1 MQEEKTPDLSN
12 GLNDLKEFKNIVN
25 EILSPVESL
34 AISLD
39 KMVGSANLLN
49 KNFGLGRSRIL
60 EMQRAFADSSV
71 GIAKLGGSLD
81 DVNTTISQI
90 AKASNRNVI
99 ENEDVVSKLFAASQV
114 LGISAQD
121 LTENFKN
128 VGYETSQIGVN
139 LENSIQ
145 YIQSVGLNAET
156 VMKNVSNNM
165 DKMNRYQFVGG
176 VQGLAKMAAQASML
190 RIDMSETFR
199 FTDDM
204 LNPEKAINV
213 AAAFQRLGVVAG
225 DLVDPFAL
233 FNKSLTDPTGLQNS
247 LARVGQKFI
256 SFSKETNSFKI
267 NTQGVLI
274 LREMEEAAGLTS
286 GTLSKSALA
295 AADLDKRLSQVSFA
309 GLKFKNEEDK
319 QYLANI
325 AKMGEGGK
333 YEVEFN
339 DGTKKDLQNLNQ
351 DEFDELIK
359 QQKDAPKTVEDIQ
372 RSQLGF
378 LKSIA
383 SDMRAILN
391 AGKFGAVSSQ
401 PLISNLEGVTNIV
414 KTFSDIGQK
423 KMPKTGEI
431 RKDVTGAIDKMKNL
445 FQDINSNKIDI
456 KDFGSNFDKIKEKFV
471 GGASNL
477 AEESKKIIKE
487 ILDETAKSIKGSSD
501 VEKFFRKEITGEEL
515 YKKTA
520 NLPKIVG
527 QESISRSSIMG
538 TTIGKNTYN
547 KNINQNESVDVNF
560 NFDQKL
566 DRKKIPQTVSKEEIM
581 QILKQYFE
589 SDTFKRM
596 IYEYII
602 QKEKELELRP

>member
-1 MQEEKTPDLSN
+1 
-12 GLNDLKEFKNIVN
+12 
-25 EILSPVESL
+25 
-34 AISLD
+34 
-39 KMVGSANLLN
+39 MVGSANLLN

-71 GIAKLGGSLD
+71 GIAKLGGSFD

-128 VGYETSQIGVN
+128 AGYETSQIGVN

-145 YIQSVGLNAET
+145 YIQSVGVNAVT
-156 VMKNVSNNM
+156 VMKNVSDNM

-247 LARVGQKFI
+247 LARVGQKFV

-286 GTLSKSALA
+286 GSLSKSALA

-333 YEVEFN
+333 YEVELN

-383 SDMRAILN
+383 SDMNAILN

-520 NLPKIVG
+520 NLPKVVG
-527 QESISRSSIMG
+527 QESISKTSIFGTRS
-538 TTIGKNTYN
+538 
-547 KNINQNESVDVNF
+547 F
-560 NFDQKL
+560 NSPSEKTSGV
-566 DRKKIPQTVSKEEIM
+566 QTVNSKVDLGGVITIKVDAPPGVS
-581 QILKQYFE
+581 QQQLTTYFE
-589 SDTFKRM
+589 SPSFKRM
-596 IYEYII
+596 IYEYWSS
-602 QKEKELELRP
+602 KSKELEKTK

>member
-71 GIAKLGGSLD
+71 GIAKLGGSFD

-99 ENEDVVSKLFAASQV
+99 ENEDVVSKLFAASKV
-114 LGISAQD
+114 LDISAQE

-145 YIQSVGLNAET
+145 YIQSVGLNAVT
-156 VMKNVSNNM
+156 VMKNVSDNM

-247 LARVGQKFI
+247 LARVGQKFV

-274 LREMEEAAGLTS
+274 LREMEEAAGLAS

-351 DEFDELIK
+351 EEFDKLIQ

-527 QESISRSSIMG
+527 QEPISKTSIFGTRS
-538 TTIGKNTYN
+538 
-547 KNINQNESVDVNF
+547 
-560 NFDQKL
+560 FDSPSEKTSGV
-566 DRKKIPQTVSKEEIM
+566 QTVNSKVDLGGVITIKVDAPPGVS
-581 QILKQYFE
+581 QQQLTTYFE
-589 SDTFKRM
+589 SPSFKRM
-596 IYEYII
+596 IYEYWSS
-602 QKEKELELRP
+602 KSKELERRP

>member
-1 MQEEKTPDLSN
+1 MQEEKTPDLGN

-71 GIAKLGGSLD
+71 GIAKLGGSFD

-128 VGYETSQIGVN
+128 AGYETSQIGVN

-145 YIQSVGLNAET
+145 YIQSVGVNAVT
-156 VMKNVSNNM
+156 VMKNVSDNM

-247 LARVGQKFI
+247 LARVGQKFV

-286 GTLSKSALA
+286 GSLSKSALA

-383 SDMRAILN
+383 SDMNAILN

-520 NLPKIVG
+520 NLPKVVG
-527 QESISRSSIMG
+527 QESISKTSIFGTRS
-538 TTIGKNTYN
+538 
-547 KNINQNESVDVNF
+547 F
-560 NFDQKL
+560 NSPSEKTSGV
-566 DRKKIPQTVSKEEIM
+566 QTVNSKVDLGGVITIKVDAPPGVS
-581 QILKQYFE
+581 QQQLTTYFE
-589 SDTFKRM
+589 SPSFKRM
-596 IYEYII
+596 IY
-602 QKEKELELRP
+602 

>member
-71 GIAKLGGSLD
+71 GIAKLGGSFD

-114 LGISAQD
+114 LGISAED
-121 LTENFKN
+121 LTKNFKN
-128 VGYETSQIGVN
+128 AGYETSQIGVN

-145 YIQSVGLNAET
+145 YIQSVGVNAVT
-156 VMKNVSNNM
+156 VMKNVSDNM

-247 LARVGQKFI
+247 LARVGQKFV

-286 GTLSKSALA
+286 GSLSKSALA

-383 SDMRAILN
+383 SDMNAILN

-520 NLPKIVG
+520 NLPKVVG
-527 QESISRSSIMG
+527 QESISKTSIFGTRS
-538 TTIGKNTYN
+538 
-547 KNINQNESVDVNF
+547 
-560 NFDQKL
+560 FDSPS
-566 DRKKIPQTVSKEEIM
+566 KKTSGVQTVNSKVDLGGVITIKVDAPPGVSQE
-581 QILKQYFE
+581 QLTTYFE
-589 SDTFKRM
+589 SPSFKRM
-596 IYEYII
+596 IYEYWSS
-602 QKEKELELRP
+602 KSKELEKTK

>member
-1 MQEEKTPDLSN
+1 
-12 GLNDLKEFKNIVN
+12 
-25 EILSPVESL
+25 
-34 AISLD
+34 
-39 KMVGSANLLN
+39 
-49 KNFGLGRSRIL
+49 
-60 EMQRAFADSSV
+60 
-71 GIAKLGGSLD
+71 
-81 DVNTTISQI
+81 
-90 AKASNRNVI
+90 
-99 ENEDVVSKLFAASQV
+99 
-114 LGISAQD
+114 
-121 LTENFKN
+121 
-128 VGYETSQIGVN
+128 
-139 LENSIQ
+139 
-145 YIQSVGLNAET
+145 
-156 VMKNVSNNM
+156 
-165 DKMNRYQFVGG
+165 
-176 VQGLAKMAAQASML
+176 
-190 RIDMSETFR
+190 
-199 FTDDM
+199 M

-247 LARVGQKFI
+247 LARVGQKFV

-286 GTLSKSALA
+286 GSLSKSALA

-333 YEVEFN
+333 YEVELN

-383 SDMRAILN
+383 SDMNAILN

-520 NLPKIVG
+520 NLPKVVG
-527 QESISRSSIMG
+527 QESISKTSIFGTRS
-538 TTIGKNTYN
+538 
-547 KNINQNESVDVNF
+547 F
-560 NFDQKL
+560 NSPSEKTSGV
-566 DRKKIPQTVSKEEIM
+566 QTVNSKVDLGGVITIKVDAPPGVS
-581 QILKQYFE
+581 QQQLTTYFE
-589 SDTFKRM
+589 SPSFKRM
-596 IYEYII
+596 IYEYWSS
-602 QKEKELELRP
+602 KSKELEKTK

>member
-1 MQEEKTPDLSN
+1 MQEEKTPDLGN

-71 GIAKLGGSLD
+71 GIAKLGGSFD

-145 YIQSVGLNAET
+145 YIQSVGVNAVT
-156 VMKNVSNNM
+156 VMKNVSDNM

-247 LARVGQKFI
+247 LARVGQKFV

-286 GTLSKSALA
+286 GSLSKSALA

-333 YEVEFN
+333 YEVELN

-383 SDMRAILN
+383 SDMNAILN

-520 NLPKIVG
+520 NLPKVVG
-527 QESISRSSIMG
+527 QESISKTSIFGTRS
-538 TTIGKNTYN
+538 
-547 KNINQNESVDVNF
+547 F
-560 NFDQKL
+560 NSPSEKTSGV
-566 DRKKIPQTVSKEEIM
+566 QTVNSKVDLGGVITIKVDAPPGVS
-581 QILKQYFE
+581 QQQLTTYFE
-589 SDTFKRM
+589 SPSFKRM
-596 IYEYII
+596 IYEYWSS
-602 QKEKELELRP
+602 KSKELEKTK

>member
-1 MQEEKTPDLSN
+1 MQEEKTPDLGN

-71 GIAKLGGSLD
+71 GIAKLGGSFD

-128 VGYETSQIGVN
+128 AGYETSQIGVN

-145 YIQSVGLNAET
+145 YIQSVGVNAVT
-156 VMKNVSNNM
+156 VMKNVSDNM

-247 LARVGQKFI
+247 LARVGQKFV

-286 GTLSKSALA
+286 GSLSKSALA

-333 YEVEFN
+333 YEVELN

-383 SDMRAILN
+383 SDMNAILN

-520 NLPKIVG
+520 NLPKVVG
-527 QESISRSSIMG
+527 QESISKTSIFGTRS
-538 TTIGKNTYN
+538 
-547 KNINQNESVDVNF
+547 F
-560 NFDQKL
+560 NSPSEKTSGV
-566 DRKKIPQTVSKEEIM
+566 QTVNSKVDLGGVITIKVDAPPGVS
-581 QILKQYFE
+581 QQQLTTYFE
-589 SDTFKRM
+589 SPSFKRM
-596 IYEYII
+596 IYEYWSS
-602 QKEKELELRP
+602 KSKELEKTK

>member
-1 MQEEKTPDLSN
+1 MQAETTPNLGN
-12 GLNDLKEFKNIVN
+12 GLKDLKEFKEIIGQ
-25 EILSPVESL
+25 ILSPAQTL
-34 AISLD
+34 ATSLD
-39 KMVGSANLLN
+39 QMVGAANLLN
-49 KNFGLGRSRIL
+49 KSFGLGRSRIL
-60 EMQRAFADSSV
+60 EMQRAFADSTV
-71 GIAKLGGSLD
+71 GVTKLGGSID
-81 DVNTTISQI
+81 DVVTTINQI
-90 AKASNRNVI
+90 SKASNRNVI

-139 LENSIQ
+139 LEDSIQ
-145 YIQSVGLNAET
+145 YIQSVGVNAVT
-156 VMKNVSNNM
+156 VMNKVSDNM
-165 DKMNRYQFVGG
+165 EKMNRYQIVGG

-199 FTDDM
+199 FADDM
-204 LNPEKAINV
+204 LSPEKAINV

-233 FNKSLTDPTGLQNS
+233 FNQSLTDPTGLQNS
-247 LARVGQKFI
+247 LARVGQKFV

-267 NTQGVLI
+267 NPQGVLI
-274 LREMEEAAGLTS
+274 LREMEEAAGLAS

-295 AADLDKRLSQVSFA
+295 ASDLDERLSQVKMA
-309 GLKFKNEEDK
+309 GLTFENEEDK

-325 AKMGEGGK
+325 AKMGKGGK
-333 YEVEFN
+333 YEVELN
-339 DGTKKDLQNLNQ
+339 DGVKKDLQNLNQ
-351 DEFDELIK
+351 EEFDELIE
-359 QQKDAPKTVEDIQ
+359 QQRNAPKELEDIQ

-383 SDMRAILN
+383 SDMKAVLN

-423 KMPKTGEI
+423 KMPKTGEV
-431 RKDVTGAIDKMKNL
+431 RKDVTGAIDKMTKL

-456 KDFGSNFDKIKEKFV
+456 KDFGGNFDKIKEKFV

-520 NLPKIVG
+520 SLPKIVG

-538 TTIGKNTYN
+538 TAIGKNTYD
-547 KNINQNESVDVNF
+547 KNIGKNESIDVNF
-560 NFDQKL
+560 NLNQKL
-566 DRKKIPQTVSKEEIM
+566 DRQKLPQTVSKEEIM
-581 QILKQYFE
+581 QMLKQYFE

-596 IYEYII
+596 IYEFII
-602 QKEKELELRP
+602 QKEKELERRP